1 MSIQDRIKVVE
12 VVSLQREPP
21 VLVEPDTDIRSVVDR
36 MREARVGCAIVA
48 REGRL
53 VGVFTER
60 DLLMKVLGH
69 EGGLDWPVSKVMTPN
84 PASIRDHD
92 PIREAVRKMVRGG
105 FRHLPIVDPE
115 GRVLGCV
122 RHRDMVSYL
131 VANFADRALNVPP
144 DPDQTAKAP
153 DGA

>member
-1 MSIQDRIKVVE
+1 VSIQDRIKVVE
-12 VVSLQREPP
+12 VVALQREPP
-21 VLVEPDTDIRSVVDR
+21 VVVEQDTDVRTVVAR
-36 MREARVGCAIVA
+36 MREARVGCAMVT
-48 REGRL
+48 ESGRL
-53 VGVFTER
+53 TGIFTER

-69 EGGLDWPVSKVMTPN
+69 EGGLDWQVAKVMTPN
-84 PASIRDHD
+84 PISIGDHEF
-92 PIREAVRKMVRGG
+92 IRQAVAKMVRGG
-105 FRHLPIVDPE
+105 FRHLPIVDKE
-115 GRVLGCV
+115 GHVLGCV